1 LADRDERGEHQFQLL
16 ADNAP
21 VMIWRAD
28 TTKACDFFNKPWLE
42 FTGRAL
48 EQELGFGW
56 AEGVHREDYEGCLDI
71 YTAAFDAR
79 EAFSM
84 PYRLRRHDGEY
95 RWVLDN
101 GRPYARDDGSFAGYF
116 GSCIDVT
123 EMKQALEDKDVL
135 LQEVQH
141 RVRNNMQLIVGL
153 LELQATTA
161 GTEARTMVLETAG
174 RVRSI
179 ALAQE
184 RLHEAGRI
192 ASVDLGDYLRSLAE
206 AAGGMLGGGRVTI
219 EVERDGPIS
228 VPLERAVPTGL
239 IVNEL
244 LTNSLK
250 HAFPRGRSGTVRVEV
265 RHVGNGAAMIAVS
278 DDGVGLPTAE
288 LVERPRTLGFRLVR
302 RLADQ
307 AGATVTLEDG
317 LERGTRHVVVLPTS

>member
-1 LADRDERGEHQFQLL
+1 
-16 ADNAP
+16 
-21 VMIWRAD
+21 
-28 TTKACDFFNKPWLE
+28 
-42 FTGRAL
+42 
-48 EQELGFGW
+48 
-56 AEGVHREDYEGCLDI
+56 VHREDYEGCLDV